1 MITDVHTME
10 PSTSGP
16 ASPDLDRPTGGPLG
30 LLFAQLAAELKQM
43 MRVPEYVIGI
53 VGVPVILY
61 AMFGLSNAGQRLPGG
76 TDVGAMLVASF
87 SAYAIVSL
95 AIFSFGVD
103 VAGERGRGWL
113 RRLRCTPMPMWAYFA
128 AKVASA
134 LALAVLIYALVWALA
149 MAGARVPFDAAR
161 AARTLAALLLGVI
174 AFAPMGFAL
183 AFWARPRA
191 AAAIGN
197 LLFLP
202 LSFVS
207 GFFTPLNG
215 LPQIL
220 RDAAP
225 WLPTYH
231 FGLLVWG
238 GVAPAE
244 DVRHFTGVDP
254 GPALPQLAWLVGT
267 FLVFGALAAWGYARD
282 AHRERE

>member
-1 MITDVHTME
+1 
-10 PSTSGP
+10 
-16 ASPDLDRPTGGPLG
+16 
-30 LLFAQLAAELKQM
+30 
-43 MRVPEYVIGI
+43 
-53 VGVPVILY
+53 
-61 AMFGLSNAGQRLPGG
+61 
-76 TDVGAMLVASF
+76 
-87 SAYAIVSL
+87 
-95 AIFSFGVD
+95 
-103 VAGERGRGWL
+103 
-113 RRLRCTPMPMWAYFA
+113 MWAYFA

-254 GPALPQLAWLVGT
+254 GPAPVSYTHLDVYKRQLLHRLGQLNEAVIEMTHLELAVIVGVERVAV
-267 FLVFGALAAWGYARD
+267 LWGAAHLAPPTQDRADGNIRRLFVPEPDPIA
-282 AHRERE
+282 

>member
-1 MITDVHTME
+1 MN
-10 PSTSGP
+10 
-16 ASPDLDRPTGGPLG
+16 A
-30 LLFAQLAAELKQM
+30 AQLRAQVAAELRQM
-43 MRVPEYVIGI
+43 VRVPEYVIG
-53 VGVPVILY
+53 VAGVPVILY
-61 AMFGLSNAGQRLPGG
+61 AMFGLSNAGTLLPGG

-87 SAYAIVSL
+87 SAYAVVSL
-95 AIFSFGVD
+95 AIFTYGVD

-128 AKVASA
+128 AKIVSA
-134 LALAVLIYALVWALA
+134 LVLAVLVYALVWALA
-149 MAGARVPFDAAR
+149 IAGAKVPFDAAR
-161 AARTLAALLLGVI
+161 AARTLAALLIGVV

-183 AFWARPRA
+183 AFWARPKA

-207 GFFTPLNG
+207 GFFTSLSS
-215 LPQIL
+215 LPQFL

-238 GVAPAE
+238 GVAPAD
-244 DVRHFTGVDP
+244 DVRHFNGMQTAGP
-254 GPALPQLAWLVGT
+254 GPQLAWLAAT
-267 FLVFGALAAWGYARD
+267 FVAFGALAAWGYARD
-282 AHRERE
+282 AQRERD